1 MEQNNE
7 TPKRLFWSCLSK
19 SGLMSWKK
27 DAGTDLDFFSSVF
40 LHVRLTS
47 QGCFLFAV
55 ACHSTWCGDKPSLMA
70 FSTIF
75 YCKLCRSRGL
85 VSNKQ
90 LSWTFQVTM
99 DTYPSTRVSLFYHHP
114 FLITNTHRCTLNCY
128 FVKWLC
134 LIACLAGG
142 GGLFSCMQ
150 ALTLYCFIPISFQW
164 SSSVHFSG

>member
-1 MEQNNE
+1 MEQNNKTLSFYFDLVWVKVVWWVE
-7 TPKRLFWSCLSK
+7 KRMRVLIWNC
-19 SGLMSWKK
+19 
-27 DAGTDLDFFSSVF
+27 FSFF
-40 LHVRLTS
+40 LHGRLTS

-55 ACHSTWCGDKPSLMA
+55 ACHSTYCGDKPSLMA